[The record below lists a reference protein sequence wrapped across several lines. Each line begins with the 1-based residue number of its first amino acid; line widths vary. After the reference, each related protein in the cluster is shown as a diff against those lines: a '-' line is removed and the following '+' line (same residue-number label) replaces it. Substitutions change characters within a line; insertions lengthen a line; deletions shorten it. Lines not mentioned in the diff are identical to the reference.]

1 MRRREFIT
9 AIAGSAAAW
18 PLVARAQQ
26 AAMPVIG
33 YLSGVGRND
42 RPNLDEAF
50 RRGLTETEIVEGRN
64 VVIEYRWADG
74 HYDRLSAMAVD
85 LVRLHV
91 AVIAAVPFPAARAA
105 KEATS
110 DIPIVFEAGVDPIR
124 AGFVASLNRPGGNV
138 TGIFNLSLGLVA
150 RFVPNAGLIAVLIN
164 PANPNA
170 EMVMSEAQGTQ
181 AQLGITIEIL
191 RASTPGEVDAA
202 FARSVELKAGALVV
216 GAEPF
221 LRTARGQKIA
231 YVVDLAY
238 DEQNVE
244 KIVAL
249 ARDADQ
255 LFIEAPFLDVDANI
269 AAERWHL
276 TARQA
281 GDIAKRAGVRRL
293 FPFRFSARYRD
304 RTEELTREAQ
314 EAFSVSESPELPD

>member
-293 FPFRFSARYRD
+293 FPFHFSARYRD
-304 RTEELTREAQ
+304 RAEELTREAQ